1 MNDFDDFRRRVRQTD
16 DYTKHRRA
24 FVGALILA
32 FLGIV
37 GGGVAFGSFVAGIAT
52 GTAGAGASLIACGFY
67 AIRGGRSDITSVTIG
82 SQSRY
87 WSNAELKRMS
97 HRERAHH
104 ANLTGFLLIVF
115 GLFLLGMAFTAVAE

>member
-24 FVGALILA
+24 FVSALIFA

-37 GGGVAFGSFVAGIAT
+37 GGGAAFGSFVAGIAT
-52 GTAGAGASLIACGFY
+52 GMAGAGASLIACGLY

-87 WSNAELKRMS
+87 WSNVELDRMS
-97 HRERAHH
+97 HRERVRH
-104 ANLTGFLLIVF
+104 ANLTGFFLIVM
-115 GLFLLGMAFTAVAE
+115 GLLLLGMAFTTVAD